1 CVLPP
6 PIPRLFPYTTL
17 FRSDFVPPYF
27 PTTTNIF
34 KATVVRAKV
43 VQPGVGESKT
53 VTKNY
58 FVSSLGSARYTLP
71 VISISLSEDELFDY
85 ENGIYVAGKTFDTWR
100 QMNPFKV
107 ASSTIGNYDA
117 KGIEVE
123 REANMHYFVNGQPV
137 LNQNLGIRIQGN
149 YSRIY
154 PMKSLNLYARN
165 EYGDNDFS
173 FPFFSD
179 QPYQEYKRVVLK
191 NNGSDMY
198 NTVFRDPLVN
208 ELAKGLNTQT

>member
-71 VISISLSEDELFDY
+71 VISISLSEDELFDRSEEHTSELQSR
-85 ENGIYVAGKTFDTWR
+85 EN
-100 QMNPFKV
+100 
-107 ASSTIGNYDA
+107 
-117 KGIEVE
+117 
-123 REANMHYFVNGQPV
+123 
-137 LNQNLGIRIQGN
+137 
-149 YSRIY
+149 
-154 PMKSLNLYARN
+154 
-165 EYGDNDFS
+165 
-173 FPFFSD
+173 
-179 QPYQEYKRVVLK
+179 
-191 NNGSDMY
+191 
-198 NTVFRDPLVN
+198 LVCR
-208 ELAKGLNTQT
+208 L